1 MIVSVAL
8 LLAVAAA
15 TQLPWQRL
23 PRWSSVLIPL
33 GYAGSVLALNL
44 AGGPNSGVGLV
55 LLIPLV
61 WCALYHRW
69 GETLAVA
76 VAVVAVEVI
85 TSVGQSAA
93 AAVTTRRAILWALL
107 SAVILVATHR
117 LRDQLSRSHQESVRL
132 QEQVRQLTLVSDRDR
147 IARELQEQVVSK
159 LFAAGLAMQSAAA
172 MTTNPDVRGRF
183 ERSIG
188 ELDDSIDVLRA
199 AVFGLSSRPR
209 AEAGL
214 RQRVLDLCRALPHP
228 AETDFGGRV
237 DDVLA
242 PAGQE
247 QVVSVLR
254 EAMTLLATDG
264 TIGSVALTETG
275 SALAVTCLAELPPG
289 AGSELSAVR
298 ESAERAGVEVEV
310 AGGPDGV
317 RVTWRF
323 PARAG

>member
-1 MIVSVAL
+1 
-8 LLAVAAA
+8 
-15 TQLPWQRL
+15 
-23 PRWSSVLIPL
+23 
-33 GYAGSVLALNL
+33 VLALNL

-117 LRDQLSRSHQESVRL
+117 LRDQLSRSHQESMRL
-132 QEQVRQLTLVSDRDR
+132 QEQVQQLTLVSDRDR
-147 IARELQEQVVSK
+147 IAAELQEQVVSK

-172 MTTNPDVRGRF
+172 MTTSPAVRDRV
-183 ERSIG
+183 ERSIS
-188 ELDDSIDVLRA
+188 ELDDSVSVLRE
-199 AVFGLSSRPR
+199 AVFGLSSKPR

-214 RQRVLDLCRALPHP
+214 RQRVLDLCRGLPDP
-228 AETDFGGRV
+228 PEAAFDGGV
-237 DDVLA
+237 DAVLT
-242 PAGQE
+242 PPGQD

-254 EAMTLLATDG
+254 EAMTLLATQG
-264 TIGSVALTETG
+264 TVKSLGLAETG
-275 SALAVTCLAELPPG
+275 SALVITCSAELPPG
-289 AGSELSAVR
+289 AGSEFFAVG

-310 AGGPDGV
+310 AAGRGGV
-317 RVTWRF
+317 VITWLF
-323 PARAG
+323 PAGVVS